1 MFFSKKTPAA
11 TPTAAPEAPQPVAAA
26 AAPQTP
32 DATMAPTPAAE
43 AAPAAAQ
50 PAAPELSPEEA
61 KRRAA
66 MSRQVSAAFGDIVS
80 VLMRSPGFKAM
91 PLGELEGFVV
101 PAVATG
107 QFSVAQAQLK
117 TNGAVA
123 PVGAVLWASVS
134 PEIDQRLAG
143 APDKPIRLQPN
154 EWRSGDIIWIVEAA
168 GDRRVIAAQLKRLT
182 SAEWKG
188 RVVKLRVRGQDGQP
202 AVRIL
207 DAQQTAA

>member
-1 MFFSKKTPAA
+1 MFFGRKNQPTAPPAPAQAPAA
-11 TPTAAPEAPQPVAAA
+11 PVAAQPVPEPA
-26 AAPQTP
+26 SAP
-32 DATMAPTPAAE
+32 AE
-43 AAPAAAQ
+43 MSPQAAPAA
-50 PAAPELSPEEA
+50 PADAASAVSPEEA
-61 KRRAA
+61 KRRTA

-91 PLGELEGFVV
+91 PLGELETFVV

-123 PVGAVLWASVS
+123 PVGIVLWASVS
-134 PEIDQRLAG
+134 PEIDQRLAA
-143 APDKPIRLQPN
+143 APDKAIRLQPA

-182 SAEWKG
+182 SAEWSGK
-188 RVVKLRVRGQDGQP
+188 VVKLRVKGPDGKP

-207 DAQQTAA
+207 EAQQTAA

>member
-1 MFFSKKTPAA
+1 MFFRKSQPTPPPAA
-11 TPTAAPEAPQPVAAA
+11 TQAPAAVPVAAA
-26 AAPQTP
+26 PPPPSPEPA
-32 DATMAPTPAAE
+32 PAA
-43 AAPAAAQ
+43 AAPAAAGPD
-50 PAAPELSPEEA
+50 PAPALSPEEA

-91 PLGELEGFVV
+91 PLGELEAFVV

-117 TNGAVA
+117 ANGAVA
-123 PVGAVLWASVS
+123 PVGVVLWASVS
-134 PEIDQRLAG
+134 PEIDVRLAG
-143 APDKPIRLQPN
+143 APDKPVRLQPN
-154 EWRSGDIIWIVEAA
+154 EWRSGDVIWIVEAA

-188 RVVKLRVRGQDGQP
+188 RVVKLRVRGQDGKP
-202 AVRIL
+202 AVRVL
-207 DAQQTAA
+207 EAEASAA